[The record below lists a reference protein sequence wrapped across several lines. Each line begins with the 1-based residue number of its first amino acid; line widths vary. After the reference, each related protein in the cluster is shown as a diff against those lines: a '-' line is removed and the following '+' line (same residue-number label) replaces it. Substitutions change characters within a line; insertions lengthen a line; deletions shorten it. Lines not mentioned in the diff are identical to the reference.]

1 MVFGTSP
8 REGRLPSRWVS
19 VALGAVALLTA
30 ASAAPSDIVDAA
42 ARNVSERPR
51 PAYDPAGVRTG
62 AFLLFPSVEFGV
74 AGDDN
79 IYRSASGEETD
90 VIRALRPR
98 LFGRSQWRNHEIEFD
113 AGLDASFNRDAT
125 EENVTNW
132 FVSAAGQLDITRDA
146 GVRVVLGARE
156 LHEERGD
163 PNSPR
168 TVERPV
174 SRQLLSARVEAF
186 RRVNRLTL
194 GVEGRY
200 LDVAYDDAVNSVT
213 GRRIVQNDRDR
224 GEGQVSA
231 RIGWELTPG
240 YEAFVGAARYL
251 RRYDRLQ
258 GEDRYDRDSEG
269 TQVVAGTRLDLGMVL
284 SGELFAGYRKQ
295 TYEDDDRLPTAEG
308 LTYGGTLT
316 WNVTPLTTVHGTV
329 RRTVDEST
337 LRQASG
343 YLSTAFQIGVDHE
356 LRRNLLVGATVDVTA
371 NEYEGIAREDDIVT
385 GRIEATWLVRRKL
398 HANFGY
404 RFQSRDS
411 TVERD
416 DYDKNYVYLNVRVQ
430 L

>member
-1 MVFGTSP
+1 MSP
-8 REGRLPSRWVS
+8 REGRLRFPSLS
-19 VALGAVALLTA
+19 VALGAVALLTVP
-30 ASAAPSDIVDAA
+30 SAAGSDADDVAQW
-42 ARNVSERPR
+42 NVSERPR

-62 AFLLFPSVEFGV
+62 GFLLFPSVEFGV
-74 AGDDN
+74 ASDDN
-79 IYRSASGEETD
+79 IYRSPNAEEGD
-90 VIRALRPR
+90 AIRSVRPR
-98 LFGRSQWRNHEIEFD
+98 LFGLSQWRNHKIGFD
-113 AGLDASFNRDAT
+113 AGLDASLFRDADK
-125 EENVTNW
+125 ENVTNW
-132 FVSAAGQLDITRDA
+132 FASAEGRLDITRDA
-146 GVRVVLGARE
+146 WVRAALGARE

-174 SRQLLSARVEAF
+174 SRQLLSATIEAF

-200 LDVAYDDAVNSVT
+200 LDVAYEDAVNSVT

-240 YEAFVGAARYL
+240 YEAFVDATRYL

-258 GEDRYDRDSEG
+258 GEERYDRDSDG
-269 TQVVAGTRLDLGMVL
+269 TEVVAGTRLDLGTVL

-295 TYEDDDRLPTAEG
+295 TYEEDDRLPTAEG

-316 WNVTPLTTVHGTV
+316 WNMTPLTTVHGTV
-329 RRTVDEST
+329 RRAVDEST

-356 LRRNLLVGATVDVTA
+356 LRRNLLVGATIDATA

-385 GRIEATWLVRRKL
+385 GRIEATWLVRRNL
-398 HANFGY
+398 HADFGY